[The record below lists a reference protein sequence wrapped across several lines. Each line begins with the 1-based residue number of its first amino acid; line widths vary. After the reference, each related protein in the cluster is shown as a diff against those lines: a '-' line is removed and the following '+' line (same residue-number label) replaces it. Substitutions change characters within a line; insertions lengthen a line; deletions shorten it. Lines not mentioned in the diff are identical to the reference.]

1 MTTAKPHN
9 TMYGEIFPGDEGIK
23 TVAFRGTMGG
33 LIQSLHDSNLD
44 NGESRLGAK
53 KMHIGGVL
61 LETKTEKG
69 LVRGE
74 GVG

>member
-9 TMYGEIFPGDEGIK
+9 TVYEKVFPADKGIK
-23 TVAFRGTMGG
+23 TVTFRGTMGG

-53 KMHIGGVL
+53 DMHIGGVL
-61 LETKTEKG
+61 LETKAEKG

>member
-9 TMYGEIFPGDEGIK
+9 TMYGEIFPAEKGIK
-23 TVAFRGTMGG
+23 TVIFRGIMGG

-53 KMHIGGVL
+53 NMHIGGVL
-61 LETKTEKG
+61 LETKAEKG

>member
-1 MTTAKPHN
+1 
-9 TMYGEIFPGDEGIK
+9 
-23 TVAFRGTMGG
+23 MGG

-53 KMHIGGVL
+53 DMHIGGVL
-61 LETKTEKG
+61 LETKAEKG